1 MKRTRVC
8 VVGFPQLGPRVHS
21 VRNGRGPSAAAEEGR
36 ESRVLDRV
44 YR

>member
-8 VVGFPQLGPRVHS
+8 VVGFPQLGLACTDPER
-21 VRNGRGPSAAAEEGR
+21 PSAAAEEGR

>member
-8 VVGFPQLGPRVHS
+8 VVGFPQLGLACTEDGSETAER
-21 VRNGRGPSAAAEEGR
+21 GRGLRP